1 MDPSHAR
8 PRRTLLRGA
17 TVVSVDPAIGNFDR
31 ADILISDDLIAEI
44 DLRIDVG
51 PDVEVVDVDGMIALP
66 GFVDTHRH
74 TWQSVMRHG
83 YAELDPLRY
92 FDDMLRG
99 IGAAYE
105 PEDVRVGN
113 LLGAVSALSAGTT
126 TLFDWSHIQNSAEHS
141 DAAVTGLREAGIRAV
156 FGHGWPLLD
165 DGRWTENSTLPHPAD
180 IERLQKEH
188 FSDPGG
194 LVTLAMAARGP
205 EMAAPGV
212 WQADL
217 ALARDLGIRTSVH
230 AGAYAHNE
238 PVHAVAQYG
247 EAGLLADDLT
257 FVHCC
262 RSSDAE
268 LEMIAETG
276 ATVSIGVHCELNSQG
291 IGDIPLDRML
301 AAGVRPSL
309 SGDTE
314 TKCSGDMFT
323 QMRMLFGYH
332 RSWMGG
338 GHSSVAADQ
347 AQLLLH
353 DVLAFA
359 TIEGA
364 KAIGQGDRIGS
375 LTPGKQADIILVR
388 ATDLNVAPVLDP
400 VASAVL
406 AAHEGNVDSVLVG
419 GRFVKRAGAM
429 LGCDPSTLVN
439 SASASQR
446 RILGRR
452 AGR

>member
-17 TVVSVDPAIGNFDR
+17 TVVSVDPAIGNVDR
-31 ADILISDDLIAEI
+31 ADILICDDLIAGI
-44 DLRIDVG
+44 DARIDVE

-83 YAELDPLRY
+83 YAELDPLQY
-92 FDDMLRG
+92 FDEMLRG
-99 IGAAYE
+99 IGAGYE
-105 PEDVRVGN
+105 PEDVRIGN

-126 TLFDWSHIQNSAEHS
+126 TLFDWSHIQNSPEHS

-156 FGHGWPLLD
+156 FGHGWPLQGN
-165 DGRWTENSTLPHPAD
+165 GRWTENSMLTHPAD
-180 IERLQKEH
+180 IERLQKQH

-230 AGAYAHNE
+230 AGAYPHNE
-238 PVHAVAQYG
+238 PVHAVAQYD

-268 LEMIAETG
+268 LAMIADAG

-338 GHSSVAADQ
+338 GHSSVAADR
-347 AQLLLH
+347 AQLFLQ

-364 KAIGQGDRIGS
+364 RAVGQGDRIGS

-388 ATDLNVAPVLDP
+388 ATDLNLVPVLDP
-400 VASAVL
+400 VASVVL
-406 AAHEGNVDSVLVG
+406 AAHEGNVESVLIG
-419 GRFVKRAGAM
+419 GRFVKRGGVV
-429 LGCDPSTLVN
+429 LGCDPSALV
-439 SASASQR
+439 SAAEASQR